1 LFKRVFM
8 FSLIILCFLCTNF
21 VQSFAEEKQVSQL
34 IIINKAINRL
44 AFYENGKL
52 VKEFKVAT
60 GRSQEL
66 TPEGKFKIVNKIVN
80 RPYYKENIP
89 GGDPRNPLGN
99 RWLGLNAKGTWGTTY
114 AIHGNSNPASI
125 GTYASSGCVRMY
137 DEEVEWL
144 FDHVQKN
151 TTVFITSSNK
161 SFNDIAL
168 GNQLFNDD
176 SGSIVVT
183 NPNDIPT
190 SLKLGSVGSE
200 VEWLQ
205 DTLTKLGYSTNGID
219 GYFAEGTDF
228 AVRVFQQNHE
238 LDVDGVVGAGTKQ
251 LLLDLLKEKKRDG
264 ALSSYFYTFTLK
276 NINANGVLRND
287 DNLNGVQRLTY

>member
-1 LFKRVFM
+1 M

>member
-1 LFKRVFM
+1 MFKRVFM
-8 FSLIILCFLCTNF
+8 FGLIVLCFLCSNF
-21 VQSFAEEKQVSQL
+21 VHSFAEEKQVSQL

-60 GRSQEL
+60 GRSQDL

-99 RWLGLNAKGTWGTTY
+99 RWLGLNARGTWGTTY

-161 SFNDIAL
+161 SFHDIATA
-168 GNQLFNDD
+168 NQLFNDD

-183 NPNDIPT
+183 KPNDIPI

-205 DTLTKLGYSTNGID
+205 DTLTMLGYSTNGVD

-228 AVRVFQQNHE
+228 AVRIFQQNHG
-238 LDVDGVVGAGTKQ
+238 LSVDGVVGAGTKQ
-251 LLLDLLKEKKRDG
+251 LLLDLLQEKKRDDT
-264 ALSSYFYTFTLK
+264 LSAYFSTFTLK
-276 NINANGVLRND
+276 KMNANGVLRSDND
-287 DNLNGVQRLTY
+287 LNGVQRLTY

>member
-1 LFKRVFM
+1 MFKRVFLL
-8 FSLIILCFLCTNF
+8 SLIIFCFLCTNF

-34 IIINKAINRL
+34 VIINKAINRL
-44 AFYENGKL
+44 AYYENGKL
-52 VKEFKVAT
+52 VREFKVAT
-60 GRSQEL
+60 GRSQAL
-66 TPEGKFKIVNKIVN
+66 TPEGKFKIVNKILN

-99 RWLGLNAKGTWGTTY
+99 RWLGLNARGTWGTTY

-125 GTYASSGCVRMY
+125 GTYASSGCVRMF

-161 SFNDIAL
+161 SFNEIATA
-168 GNQLFNDD
+168 NQLFKAD

-183 NPNDIPT
+183 KPNDIPT
-190 SLKLGSVGSE
+190 SLQLGSVGSE

-205 DTLTKLGYSTNGID
+205 ETLTKLGYSTNGVD

-238 LDVDGVVGAGTKQ
+238 LDVDGVVGTGTKQ
-251 LLLDLLKEKKRDG
+251 LLLDLLKEKKRDN
-264 ALSSYFYTFTLK
+264 ALSAYFYTFTLK
-276 NINANGVLRND
+276 KINANGVLRND
-287 DNLNGVQRLTY
+287 DDLNGVQRLTY

>member
-1 LFKRVFM
+1 MFKRVFL

-80 RPYYKENIP
+80 RPYFKENIP

-99 RWLGLNAKGTWGTTY
+99 RWLGLNARGTWGTTY

-161 SFNDIAL
+161 SFNDIAV

-205 DTLTKLGYSTNGID
+205 DTLTKLGYSTNGVD

-276 NINANGVLRND
+276 NINVNGVLRND

>member
-1 LFKRVFM
+1 MFKRVFL
-8 FSLIILCFLCTNF
+8 FSLIILCFLCSNF

-144 FDHVQKN
+144 FDHIQKN
-151 TTVFITSSNK
+151 TTVFITSSNQ
-161 SFNDIAL
+161 SFNDIAVS
-168 GNQLFNDD
+168 NQLFNDD

-183 NPNDIPT
+183 KPNDIPT

-205 DTLTKLGYSTNGID
+205 DTLTKLGYSTNGVD

-228 AVRVFQQNHE
+228 AVRVFQQNHK

-251 LLLDLLKEKKRDG
+251 LLLDLLKEKKRDD

-276 NINANGVLRND
+276 KINANGVLRND
-287 DNLNGVQRLTY
+287 DDLNGVQRLTY

>member
-1 LFKRVFM
+1 MFKRVFL

-161 SFNDIAL
+161 SFNDIAVA
-168 GNQLFNDD
+168 NQLFNDD

-205 DTLTKLGYSTNGID
+205 DTLTKLGYSTNGVD

-276 NINANGVLRND
+276 NINVNGVLRND

>member
-1 LFKRVFM
+1 MFKRVFL
-8 FSLIILCFLCTNF
+8 FSLIILCFLCSNL

-80 RPYYKENIP
+80 RPYFKENIP

-99 RWLGLNAKGTWGTTY
+99 RWLGLNARGTWGTTY

-161 SFNDIAL
+161 SFNDIAVA
-168 GNQLFNDD
+168 NQLFNDD

-183 NPNDIPT
+183 KPNDIPT

-205 DTLTKLGYSTNGID
+205 ETLTKLGYSTNGID

-228 AVRVFQQNHE
+228 AVRLFQQNHE

-251 LLLDLLKEKKRDG
+251 LLLDLLKENKRDD
-264 ALSSYFYTFTLK
+264 ALSAYFFTFTLK
-276 NINANGVLRND
+276 KFNANGVLRND
-287 DNLNGVQRLTY
+287 NDFNGVQRLTY

>member
-1 LFKRVFM
+1 MFKRFII
-8 FSLIILCFLCTNF
+8 FSYLLICFLCFTF
-21 VQSFAEEKQVSQL
+21 VQSFAEEKKVSQV
-34 IIINKAINRL
+34 IIINKAINKL

-52 VKEFKVAT
+52 VREFKVAT

-80 RPYYKENIP
+80 RPYFKENIP

-99 RWLGLNAKGTWGTTY
+99 RWLGLDARGTWGTTY

-144 FDHVQKN
+144 FDHIQKN
-151 TTVFITSSNK
+151 TTVFITSSTK
-161 SFNDIAL
+161 SFKDIAL
-168 GNQLFNDD
+168 ANQLFNDD

-183 NPNDIPT
+183 KPDDIPT
-190 SLKLGSVGSE
+190 SLQLGSVGSE

-205 DTLTKLGYSTNGID
+205 ESLTKLGYSTNGID
-219 GYFAEGTDF
+219 GYFAKGTDF
-228 AVRVFQQNHE
+228 AVRVFQQNHG
-238 LDVDGVVGAGTKQ
+238 LDADGVVGAGTKQ
-251 LLLDLLKEKKRDG
+251 ILLDLLKLNKPDDTIS
-264 ALSSYFYTFTLK
+264 AYFYTFTLK
-276 NINANGVLRND
+276 KINANGVLRND
-287 DNLNGVQRLTY
+287 NDINGVQRLTY

>member
-1 LFKRVFM
+1 MFKRFLI
-8 FSLIILCFLCTNF
+8 FSFIFFCFLCSNF
-21 VQSFAEEKQVSQL
+21 VHSFAEEKQVSQF

-52 VKEFKVAT
+52 VREFKVAT

-80 RPYYKENIP
+80 RPYYKDNIP

-99 RWLGLNAKGTWGTTY
+99 RWLGLNARGTWGTTY

-144 FDHVQKN
+144 FEHVQKN
-151 TTVFITSSNK
+151 AIVFITSSNK
-161 SFNDIAL
+161 SFHQIATA
-168 GNQLFNDD
+168 NHLFNGDP
-176 SGSIVVT
+176 GSVVVT
-183 NPNDIPT
+183 KPTDIPT

-205 DTLTKLGYSTNGID
+205 STLTTLGYSTNGVD
-219 GYFAEGTDF
+219 GYFAEGTDA
-228 AVRVFQQNHE
+228 AVKIFQQVNGLE
-238 LDVDGVVGAGTKQ
+238 ADGVLGAGTKQ
-251 LLLDLLKEKKRDG
+251 LLLDKLQEKKRET
-264 ALSSYFYTFTLK
+264 LSAYYYTFTLK
-276 NINANGVLRND
+276 KIQTTGETRSD
-287 DNLNGVQRLTY
+287 DHLNGVQRLSY

>member
-1 LFKRVFM
+1 MFGLF
-8 FSLIILCFLCTNF
+8 ILCFLCSNF
-21 VQSFAEEKQVSQL
+21 VQTFAEEKPVSQL

-99 RWLGLNAKGTWGTTY
+99 RWLGLNARGTWGTTY

-161 SFNDIAL
+161 TFNDIATA
-168 GNQLFNDD
+168 NQLFNDD

-183 NPNDIPT
+183 NPNDIPI

-205 DTLTKLGYSTNGID
+205 DSLTKLGYSTNGVD

-228 AVRVFQQNHE
+228 AVRIFQQNHGLE
-238 LDVDGVVGAGTKQ
+238 ADGVVGAGTKQ
-251 LLLDLLKEKKRDG
+251 LLLDLLQEKKRDDK
-264 ALSSYFYTFTLK
+264 LSAYFSTFTLK
-276 NINANGVLRND
+276 KINANGILRND
-287 DNLNGVQRLTY
+287 DDLNGVQRLTY

>member
-1 LFKRVFM
+1 MFKRVFM